1 MISLGRVQQL
11 AKRFVLLSATSAA
24 AWILHD
30 EALKGL
36 VQGIGRILAKI
47 H

>member
-1 MISLGRVQQL
+1 MISLRRVRQL
-11 AKRFVLLSATSAA
+11 AKRFMLLSAASAA
-24 AWILHD
+24 VWFFHD